1 MLRPRLFFDNRQASP
16 IMKKNLFI
24 LTLALGLA
32 SAAYA
37 IDGTVN
43 QTNNNQQFGQT
54 DNNPTNDIDFDNDI
68 DNEDVVE
75 EEPAPALPGG
85 GRSLLSPRVDAI
97 GMITGEADFLVN
109 EGLRMA
115 DGATAGA
122 IAPFA
127 GVGFSTLRHKSN
139 PNSTDSDTWY
149 AAAGA
154 FKKFDNLF
162 VAVAGLYGKTD
173 FDLNTPGSSFGSG
186 DANALAGAVFA
197 NWKDEKT
204 GWHADGSAILGR
216 MKSDYNV
223 GTRTHAFAA
232 STNYNDKAS
241 YCSANVG
248 AGREFAV
255 GKGDNSVDLYARY
268 YFGHSNASNVS
279 VGGVNSLRYSGVDS
293 HRLLVGARYIM
304 PVTETTKVYVGTGWM
319 YEMGGDVEAN
329 FLGTRTSSCS
339 VEGHSGMVEIGTRF
353 NPFTNKSFTLDLSVS
368 GWLGVQ
374 RGINLGFG
382 GKYSF

>member
-1 MLRPRLFFDNRQASP
+1 MLDIMPRMWHIAPAPVFRNRQAIQ

-24 LTLALGLA
+24 LSLAVGLA

-37 IDGTVN
+37 IDGAANTN
-43 QTNNNQQFGQT
+43 QGAGTPQ
-54 DNNPTNDIDFDNDI
+54 
-68 DNEDVVE
+68 
-75 EEPAPALPGG
+75 
-85 GRSLLSPRVDAI
+85 SPNVHAV
-97 GMITGEADFLVN
+97 GMVTGEADFLVS

-122 IAPFA
+122 VGPFA
-127 GVGFSTLRHKSN
+127 GAGFSSLRHKSH

-154 FKKFDNLF
+154 FKNFDNLF

-173 FDLNTPGSSFGSG
+173 FDLNTPGSTFGSG
-186 DANALAGAVFA
+186 DASALAGALFA

-216 MKSDYNV
+216 MRSSYNV
-223 GTRTHAFAA
+223 GSYGVSTHF
-232 STNYNDKAS
+232 TDKAS

-248 AGREFAV
+248 MGREFAV

-279 VGGVNSLRYSGVDS
+279 VGGVDSMRYSGVDS
-293 HRLLVGARYIM
+293 HRLLVGARYII
-304 PVTETTKVYVGTGWM
+304 PVTESTKVYVGTGWM

-329 FLGTRTSSCS
+329 FLGNRTSSAS

-353 NPFTNKSFTLDLSVS
+353 KPFEHKTFTLDLSVS